1 MGGLPRSGA
10 GTARSAAGGTL
21 RRLVPALL
29 VTALLVAPAAVLPT
43 GSAAAAEGCQANA
56 DPSPPIEDLP
66 WAVATYDPRTQ
77 LWPLSTGAGVTVAVV
92 GSGVDGS
99 HQQLAGHVLPGFD
112 FLRNVPDANLDCVP
126 ADTGL
131 AGIIAGQPVDGIGFT
146 GLAPDATILPVRVSE
161 NVVASPEAEPVDP
174 GLLAAG
180 IVYAVANDA
189 DVIVTSV
196 VTYADD
202 PEVAAAVE
210 LALLSGVSVVASAG
224 NGHPERLEP
233 GEVTPTTAFP
243 AAYPSVLGVGS
254 IDQAGV
260 RIGTSPIAQEVA
272 LVAPGEDVIAPA
284 IGGHTLYSGSGI
296 AAGFAAASVALVYG
310 QDGAPD
316 RSAGLSRVNGTLT
329 GLLSTAGAT
338 AGGGSGG
345 LGYGVLGYGTG
356 LVNPAAALREA
367 FRDGLPSKNPSTPV
381 VPATPGPDEVRYQ
394 AVRNTA
400 NSQALLAG
408 SILAG
413 LLLVALAIA
422 VFAPRARRRRWAAGR
437 DREPAVAVE
446 EERPEFLP
454 GEMLFE
460 RTGPP

>member
-1 MGGLPRSGA
+1 MSGTGRGRA
-10 GTARSAAGGTL
+10 EAAGFG

-29 VTALLVAPAAVLPT
+29 VTALLVTALLVVPAAVPT

-66 WAVATYDPRTQ
+66 AAVATYDPQ
-77 LWPLSTGAGVTVAVV
+77 NQIWPLSTGAGVTVAVV
-92 GSGVDGS
+92 GSGVDGT
-99 HQQLAGHVLPGFD
+99 HPQLTGHVLPGFD
-112 FLRNVPDANLDCVP
+112 FVRNVPDANLDCVP

-131 AGIIAGQPVDGIGFT
+131 AGVIAGQPLDGIGFT

-161 NVVASPEAEPVDP
+161 NVAAAPQADPLNP

-180 IVYAVANDA
+180 IIYAVANGA

-196 VTYADD
+196 VSYAST
-202 PEVAAAVE
+202 PELEAAVE
-210 LALLSGVSVVASAG
+210 LALASGVSVVASAG
-224 NGHPERLEP
+224 DGHPEGLEP
-233 GEVTPTTAFP
+233 GAQTPTTAFP

-254 IDQAGV
+254 IDQDGV
-260 RIGTSPIAQEVA
+260 RLGTSPIAQEVS

-284 IGGHTLYSGSGI
+284 IGGHTLYTGSGI
-296 AAGFAAASVALVYG
+296 AAGFAAAAVALLYG

-316 RSAGLSRVNGTLT
+316 RSAGLSRVNTTLT
-329 GLLSTAGAT
+329 RMLSTAGAT

-345 LGYGVLGYGTG
+345 LGYGVLGYGAG
-356 LVNPAAALREA
+356 LVNPAAALTEAVREGVPNKGPTA
-367 FRDGLPSKNPSTPV
+367 AV
-381 VPATPGPDEVRYQ
+381 VPATPAPEVVRYQ
-394 AVRNTA
+394 AVRDTA
-400 NSQALLAG
+400 NDQALLAG

-413 LLLVALAIA
+413 LLVTAIAIA

-437 DREPAVAVE
+437 DREPAAAVE

-460 RTGPP
+460 RTGPPT